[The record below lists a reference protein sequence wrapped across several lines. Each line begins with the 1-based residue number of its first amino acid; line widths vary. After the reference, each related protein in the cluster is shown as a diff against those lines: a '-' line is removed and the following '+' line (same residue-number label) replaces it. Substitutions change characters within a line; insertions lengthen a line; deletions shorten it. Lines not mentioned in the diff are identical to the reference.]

1 MPRALSLLA
10 GLVMVPAT
18 LFAQVGT
25 GAPTETAAF
34 AVTYVEVLPSARSTA
49 VAALKQYRDA
59 SRKDEGYGR
68 VEIIEQIGRPGH
80 FGLIERWA
88 DQKALDAHGQTAHT
102 KQLQTALQPIRTSHY
117 DQRPYK
123 PLALGSAPATPG
135 NEAIHVMTHVD
146 IGPGSKADV
155 PGLLKQL
162 VDDSRKDEGNLRFGV
177 LQHAQRANHFTVF
190 ETWRDEKALDGHA
203 AAPHTRQYR
212 EQVGPL
218 TGSPL
223 DERLYKLVE

>member
-1 MPRALSLLA
+1 MRCARALLLGFAILPASLLA
-10 GLVMVPAT
+10 QSA
-18 LFAQVGT
+18 GT
-25 GAPTETAAF
+25 PPPDAAAF
-34 AVTYVEVLPSARSTA
+34 AVTYVEVLPSARTTA
-49 VAALKQYRDA
+49 VAALTQYRDA
-59 SRKDEGYGR
+59 SRKEEGFGR

-80 FGLIERWA
+80 FGVIERWA
-88 DQKALDAHGQTAHT
+88 DQKALDAHGQAAHT
-102 KQLQTALQPIRTSHY
+102 KELQNTLQPIRASHY

-123 PLALGSAPATPG
+123 PLALGSATATPT
-135 NEAIHVMTHVD
+135 NQAIHVMTHVD
-146 IGPGSKADV
+146 IGPGSKTDV

-162 VDDSRKDEGNLRFGV
+162 VEESRKDEGNLRFGV

-190 ETWRDEKALDGHA
+190 ETWRDEKALNAHA

-223 DERLYKLVE
+223 DERLYKAIE